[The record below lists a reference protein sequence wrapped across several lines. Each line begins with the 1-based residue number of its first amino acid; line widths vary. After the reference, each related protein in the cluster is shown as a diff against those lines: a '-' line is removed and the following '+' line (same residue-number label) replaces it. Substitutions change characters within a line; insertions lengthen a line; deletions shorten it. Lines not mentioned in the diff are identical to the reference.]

1 MNNYKPSNIKV
12 INLDNK
18 DPCSPIICPSID
30 IKDRFPLVLL
40 EIKKNSPLGVEI
52 KAMVKEIQRVYID
65 WIRGLPNV
73 NN

>member
-30 IKDRFPLVLL
+30 INDRFPLVLL
-40 EIKKNSPLGVEI
+40 EIKKNSPLGI
-52 KAMVKEIQRVYID
+52 I
-65 WIRGLPNV
+65 
-73 NN
+73 